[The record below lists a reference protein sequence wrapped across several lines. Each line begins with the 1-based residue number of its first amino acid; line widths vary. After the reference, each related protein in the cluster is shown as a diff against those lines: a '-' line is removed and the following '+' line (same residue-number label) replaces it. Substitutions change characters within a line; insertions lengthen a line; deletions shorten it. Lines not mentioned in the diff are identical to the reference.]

1 MSDNLDDKLKCDN
14 NNVLLQEFYR
24 LSQELSNQHYS
35 TVGPEKIAKLN
46 KLEKAREKIRQQ
58 IIASDESSDNSVVYA
73 AMAKFKN
80 GNKNG

>member
-14 NNVLLQEFYR
+14 NNVLLQEFCR

-35 TVGPEKIAKLN
+35 TVGPEKIAKIN
-46 KLEKAREKIRQQ
+46 ELEKAREKIRQQ

-73 AMAKFKN
+73 AMAKFKKRN
-80 GNKNG
+80 G